1 MAVSLKK
8 GGNVSLSKEA
18 PGLAAVTVGL
28 GWDVRRTDGAAFDLD
43 ASAFVVGANDKVLS
57 DANFV
62 FYNNRTSP
70 DGAVVYSGDNRSGE
84 GEGDDESIRIDFAKL
99 SPDAKKVVIAVT
111 IHEGE
116 INGQNFGSVQ
126 NAFARVL
133 NEADG
138 RELARYDLSEDAS
151 MNVAMVFVEL
161 YRGAEG
167 DIKVKAIGEGWQN
180 GLAGLAGAMGVNIG

>member
-18 PGLAAVTVGL
+18 PGLSAVTVGL

-43 ASAFVVGANDKVLS
+43 ASAFVVGADDKVLS

-62 FYNNRTSP
+62 FYNNKLSP
-70 DGAVVYSGDNRSGE
+70 DGAVMYSGDNRSGE
-84 GEGDDESIRIDFAKL
+84 GEGDDETIRIDFTKL
-99 SPDAKKVVIAVT
+99 SPNAKKVVIAVT
-111 IHEGE
+111 IHDGE

-126 NAFARVL
+126 NAFARVI

-138 RELARYDLSEDAS
+138 KELARYDLSEDAS
-151 MNVAMVFVEL
+151 MNAAMVFVEL
-161 YRGAEG
+161 YRGSEG
-167 DIKVKAIGEGWQN
+167 DIKVKAIGEGWRS

>member
-84 GEGDDESIRIDFAKL
+84 GEGDDETIRIDFAKL
-99 SPDAKKVVIAVT
+99 SADAKKVVIAVT
-111 IHEGE
+111 IHDGE

-133 NEADG
+133 NVADG

-167 DIKVKAIGEGWQN
+167 DIKVKAIGEGWQS

>member
-28 GWDVRRTDGAAFDLD
+28 GWDVRRTDGAGFDLD
-43 ASAFVVGANDKVLS
+43 ASAFVVGADDKVLS

-84 GEGDDESIRIDFAKL
+84 GEGDDETIRIDFAKL
-99 SPDAKKVVIAVT
+99 SPAAKKVLIAVT
-111 IHEGE
+111 IHDGE

-126 NAFARVL
+126 NAFARVT

-167 DIKVKAIGEGWQN
+167 DIKVKAIGEGWRS
-180 GLAGLAGAMGVNIG
+180 GLAGLAAAMGVNIG

>member
-18 PGLAAVTVGL
+18 PGLAAVNVGL
-28 GWDVRRTDGAAFDLD
+28 GWDVWRTDGAAFDLD
-43 ASAFVVGANDKVLS
+43 ASAFVVGADDKVLS

-62 FYNNRTSP
+62 FYNNKVSP
-70 DGAVVYSGDNRSGE
+70 DGAVIYSGDNRSGE
-84 GEGDDESIRIDFAKL
+84 GEGDDETIRIDFTKL
-99 SPDAKKVVIAVT
+99 SPNAKKVVIAVT
-111 IHEGE
+111 IHDGE

-126 NAFARVL
+126 NAFARVI

-138 RELARYDLSEDAS
+138 KELARYDLSEDAS
-151 MNVAMVFVEL
+151 MNAAMVFVEL
-161 YRGAEG
+161 YRGNEG
-167 DIKVKAIGEGWQN
+167 DIKVKAIGEGWRS

>member
-43 ASAFVVGANDKVLS
+43 ASAFVVGADDKVLS

-62 FYNNRTSP
+62 FYNNKISP
-70 DGAVVYSGDNRSGE
+70 DGAVIYSGDNRSGE
-84 GEGDDESIRIDFAKL
+84 GEGDDETIRIDFTKL
-99 SPDAKKVVIAVT
+99 SPNAKKVVIAVT
-111 IHEGE
+111 IHDGE

-126 NAFARVL
+126 NAFARVI

-138 RELARYDLSEDAS
+138 KELARYDLSEDAS
-151 MNVAMVFVEL
+151 MNAAMVFVEL
-161 YRGAEG
+161 YRGNEG
-167 DIKVKAIGEGWQN
+167 DIKVKAIGEGWRS

>member
-18 PGLAAVTVGL
+18 PGLSAVTVGL

-43 ASAFVVGANDKVLS
+43 ASAFVVGADDKVLS

-62 FYNNRTSP
+62 FYNNKVSP
-70 DGAVVYSGDNRSGE
+70 DGAVMYSGDNRSGE
-84 GEGDDESIRIDFAKL
+84 GEGDDETIRIDFTKL
-99 SPDAKKVVIAVT
+99 SPNAKKVVIAVT
-111 IHEGE
+111 IHDGE

-126 NAFARVL
+126 NAFARVI

-138 RELARYDLSEDAS
+138 KELARYDLSEDAS
-151 MNVAMVFVEL
+151 MNAAMVFVEL
-161 YRGAEG
+161 YRGSEG
-167 DIKVKAIGEGWQN
+167 DIKVKAIGEGWRS